1 MGKVAIVIRIM
12 PESADLS
19 MDRLK
24 ENIGKTVPLQNV
36 SIEPIAFGLKAINA
50 TVLVD
55 DAEGASEAV
64 EEKIRKVSGVG
75 ELQIL
80 EMNRV

>member
-12 PESADLS
+12 PENADL
-19 MDRLK
+19 DIEDLRKRAEKAADLR
-24 ENIGKTVPLQNV
+24 NV

-50 TVLVD
+50 TVLVED
-55 DAEGASEAV
+55 SEGASEAV
-64 EEKIRKVSGVG
+64 EGKIRKITGVG

-80 EMNRV
+80 EMNRI

>member
-1 MGKVAIVIRIM
+1 MGKVAISMRIM
-12 PESADLS
+12 PEDADL
-19 MDRLK
+19 
-24 ENIGKTVPLQNV
+24 NIGALKQTLERTVHFQNA
-36 SIEPIAFGLKAINA
+36 SIEPIAFGLNAINA

-64 EEKIRKVSGVG
+64 EENIRKVKGVG

-80 EMNRV
+80 EMNRI